1 MVQGWSQPAGGFPMA
16 PQNVQVCSP
25 LFPGAMDIR
34 WDNPAFFNGPDQGN
48 SAYSI
53 MGVNIYR
60 SDVSD
65 RGPFH
70 RVNIAP
76 VGSMFYRDQTEYV
89 WISNEVVRPDQWMF
103 QANKANNR
111 TWQFSTQCPIVKK
124 THSGPYQHPIYGNA
138 PSDVII
144 TINGVT
150 VPADFVFGLNGE
162 ITLINLPVYDVAT
175 DRSGCATLPV
185 QPTDV
190 VLVSYYTVRN
200 FIRSGLDTKLFYR
213 LTTVA
218 ADPGS
223 LSGLIE
229 TPLQYSQPIS
239 NIDIETLDWVWRE
252 AIRRNNWILEQGGE
266 RVKAFLRKQA
276 GERCC
281 CNDQVDNRLKEYSKQ
296 PSNRCTVCYGTG
308 FVGGYEGPYDIIVA
322 PEDGDR
328 KISQLEQGRRLELAY
343 EVWTGPTPLVT
354 QRDFIVKQTNE
365 RYSIGPVR
373 RPTNR
378 GNVMQQHFQIGYLDE
393 QDIRYRV
400 MFTPGVESYT
410 YPQTRHTHPPH
421 TSFTMNYK
429 DAGLPYYFP
438 EQRPHPPYQP
448 GPTAVNPVITE
459 KENIPDARE
468 RRGRS
473 QKYEDWTY

>member
-1 MVQGWSQPAGGFPMA
+1 MVSSWNQPAGGFPMA
-16 PQNVQVCSP
+16 PQNVQVFSP

-34 WDNPAFFNGPDQGN
+34 WDNPAFFNGPEQGN
-48 SAYSI
+48 SAYAI

-70 RVNIAP
+70 RVNTAP
-76 VGSMFYRDQTEYV
+76 IGGLYFRDQTEYV
-89 WISNEVVRPDQWMF
+89 WISNELVQSDQWLF
-103 QANKANNR
+103 QANKANDR

-124 THSGPYQHPIYGNA
+124 AFGPYQRPIYGNA
-138 PSDVII
+138 PADVQI
-144 TINGVT
+144 TINGT
-150 VPADFVFGLNGE
+150 AVPADYVFGLNGE
-162 ITLINLPVYDVAT
+162 ITLTNEPVYDVGT
-175 DRSGCATLPV
+175 DRVECAVLPV
-185 QPTDV
+185 HPDDV

-218 ADPGS
+218 VDSSSP
-223 LSGLIE
+223 SGLLE
-229 TPLQYSQPIS
+229 TPLEYSQPIS
-239 NIDIETLDWVWRE
+239 NIDIETMDWVWRE

-266 RVKAFLRKQA
+266 RVKVFIRKQA
-276 GERCC
+276 GLLCC
-281 CNDQVDNRLKEYSKQ
+281 CNEEVDNRLKEYSKQ
-296 PSNRCTVCYGTG
+296 PSNRCVDCYGTG
-308 FVGGYEGPYDIIVA
+308 YVGGYEGPYDIIVA
-322 PEDGDR
+322 PEDADR
-328 KISQLEQGRRLELAY
+328 KVSQLEQGRRLELAY

-354 QRDFIVKQTNE
+354 QRDFVVKQTNE

-373 RPTNR
+373 RPSNR

-400 MFTPGVESYT
+400 MLPGIAGYP

-429 DAGLPYYFP
+429 AEDLPYYFP
-438 EQRPHPPYQP
+438 EQRPSPPYQP
-448 GPTAVNPVITE
+448 GPTAVNPTITE
-459 KENIPDARE
+459 KGNIPDARE